1 MQAIF
6 KLLVGGRDTVGLRL
20 TLLAAACV
28 APVALFAL
36 LALTEAY
43 WQKRAVIEQHM
54 GETAQAMVLA
64 FDGGLGDVRAAL
76 QTLATSPD
84 LARGDFAGFH
94 AQARQVAKL
103 FAEAD
108 IIMADQ
114 TGQQVIN
121 TYRAWGEK
129 LPRRNAPDLVRR
141 VFETGK
147 PAVGDVFLGA
157 LTGRALVAQDVP
169 VMIDGKVAYDLSM
182 TIPATRLGQ
191 SLERLKLP
199 PGWSGLML
207 DRNHKVAGRIGG
219 DPSLVGRLAPEGMRI
234 VADKG
239 AAVHRTVDESGAAV
253 VVAAA
258 LSPETGWTALA
269 VVPAEAVD
277 GELRDWLLAAGAAAL
292 ALLGLGIGLAL
303 RAAAGIAHSIR
314 RLTAPALALGRG
326 EAVVA
331 PLSGLKEADAVAGA
345 LNDASRL
352 MAERATQRDRAETQA
367 QERARQIE
375 RQLDGLKAL
384 NDAASS
390 TETDVGRLL
399 SAALRAGLRHLDMEI
414 GIVSRVEGDKYVVLS
429 NVAPPDV
436 GLVDGAVFDLGET
449 YCALTLDA
457 DGVTAISH
465 MRVSAYVG
473 HPCYEKFRL
482 EAYIG
487 APLTVR
493 GRRFGTVNFTA
504 RQPARRRFDEADR
517 EFVELLARWVGAAL
531 ERGAVLDELA
541 RTNAELEQFAYIASH
556 DLREPLRR
564 VRTYATLLERKLDG
578 ALDDEAR
585 GYLTVMRDGARRM
598 NRLILAMLDYAAI
611 GRHDRS
617 MAAVNLSHAA
627 AAACAKLA
635 PGVAKAGAQ
644 VTGVEALPVAGGD
657 SVEMK
662 QLFECLIDNAVR
674 HGGAGR
680 PARVALSAERRADG
694 WWTVCVADDGVG
706 VAPEHHERIFL
717 IFQRL
722 RANADQEPDDEGAG
736 IGLASAKKIV
746 ERFGGRIWLE
756 SVPGD
761 GCRFYFT
768 LPPAPGDDEA
778 DRA

>member
-1 MQAIF
+1 MRAIL
-6 KLLVGGRDTVGLRL
+6 KILVGGRDTVGLRL

-36 LALTEAY
+36 LALAEAY
-43 WQKRAVIEQHM
+43 AQKRAVIEQHM
-54 GETAQAMVLA
+54 GEAAQAMVLA
-64 FDGGLGDVRAAL
+64 FDSALGDVRAAL

-103 FAEAD
+103 FVEAD
-108 IIMADQ
+108 IILADQ

-141 VFETGK
+141 VFETAK
-147 PAVGDVFLGA
+147 PVVGDVFLGA
-157 LTGRALVAQDVP
+157 LTGRALVAHDVP
-169 VMIDGKVAYDLSM
+169 VMVDGKVAYDLSM
-182 TIPATRLGQ
+182 TIPAARLGQ

-207 DRNHKVAGRIGG
+207 DRNHKVAGQTGG
-219 DPSLVGRLAPEGMRI
+219 DPSLVGRLAPEGLRI
-234 VADKG
+234 AVERD
-239 AAVHRTVDESGAAV
+239 AAVYRTANQNGAAV

-258 LSPETGWTALA
+258 MSPETGWTALA
-269 VVPAEAVD
+269 IAPAEAVD
-277 GELRDWLLAAGAAAL
+277 GQLRDWLLAVGAGAL

-314 RLTAPALALGRG
+314 RLTEPALALGRG
-326 EAVVA
+326 EAVTA
-331 PLSGLKEADAVAGA
+331 PFLGLKEVDAVAGA

-352 MAERATQRDRAETQA
+352 MAERAAQRDAAEMEARDRAL
-367 QERARQIE
+367 QID
-375 RQLDGLKAL
+375 RQLAGLRAL
-384 NDAASS
+384 NDVAASA
-390 TETDVGRLL
+390 ETDAQKLL
-399 SAALRAGLRHLDMEI
+399 TAALDAGLRHLGMEI
-414 GIVSRVEGDKYVVLS
+414 GIVSRVEGVKYVVLRHA
-429 NVAPPDV
+429 APQDV
-436 GLVDGAVFDLGET
+436 PLDDGAVFDLGET

-465 MRVSAYVG
+465 MRASVYAG
-473 HPCYEKFRL
+473 HPCYEKFKL

-493 GRRFGTVNFTA
+493 GRRFGTVNFTSRAPAA
-504 RQPARRRFDEADR
+504 RPFDNADS
-517 EFVELLARWVGAAL
+517 EFVGLLARWVSTVL
-531 ERGAVLDELA
+531 ERGAVLEELA

-564 VRTYATLLERKLDG
+564 VRTYATLLERKLEG
-578 ALDDEAR
+578 ALDEEAR
-585 GYLTVMRDGARRM
+585 GYLTVMRDGAKRM

-611 GRHDRS
+611 GRHDRTVT
-617 MAAVNLSHAA
+617 AVALSRAA
-627 AAACAKLA
+627 AAACARLA
-635 PGVAKAGAQ
+635 ARIAGAGAQ
-644 VTGVEALPVAGGD
+644 VTGVEALPVTGGD
-657 SVEMK
+657 SVELA
-662 QLFECLIDNAVR
+662 QLFEYLIDNAVR
-674 HGGAGR
+674 HGGVGR
-680 PARVALSAERRADG
+680 APNVALSATRRVDG
-694 WWTVCVADDGVG
+694 WWTICVADDGVG

-722 RANADQEPDDEGAG
+722 RANADQGPDDEGAG

-756 SVPGD
+756 SIPGD

-768 LPPAPGDDEA
+768 LPPAPGDDET
-778 DRA
+778 DR